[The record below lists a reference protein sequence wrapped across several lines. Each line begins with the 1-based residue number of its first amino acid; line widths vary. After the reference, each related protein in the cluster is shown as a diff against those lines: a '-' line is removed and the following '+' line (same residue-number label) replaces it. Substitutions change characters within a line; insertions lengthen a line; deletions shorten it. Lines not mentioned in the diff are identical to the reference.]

1 MAETHISKTTQLL
14 EESMGENLHDLRL
27 GNDFFRMTP
36 KSQATKKTIDK
47 LDLTKVKNFV
57 HQQTLL

>member
-14 EESMGENLHDLRL
+14 EESMGENLLDLRL
-27 GNDFFRMTP
+27 GNDFYRMAP
-36 KSQATKKTIDK
+36 KSQAAKKTIDK

>member
-36 KSQATKKTIDK
+36 KSQAAKKTIDK